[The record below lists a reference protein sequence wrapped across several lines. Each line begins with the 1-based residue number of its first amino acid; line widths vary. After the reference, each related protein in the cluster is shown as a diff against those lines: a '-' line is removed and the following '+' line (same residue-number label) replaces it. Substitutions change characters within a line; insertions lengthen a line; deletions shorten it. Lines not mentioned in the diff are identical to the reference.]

1 MSYLNCPLCGKLCH
15 MNSFSPERYD
25 DDIIVVEM
33 QSLGRGRGFEKTAEY
48 SGLGDE
54 VLMGRISKRLKRLLQ
69 VIDGDSLDSPER
81 GLLEDQLEE
90 FEDETQAIKTELD
103 MARIRIRELEALNE
117 ESESLDELLSR
128 INDALSITI
137 DEDFGDIESA
147 VGALIDG
154 YHDAVE
160 EAEDLA

>member
-54 VLMGRISKRLKRLLQ
+54 VLMGRISRRLKRLLQ
-69 VIDGDSLDSPER
+69 VIEGDSPNPLQMANVR
-81 GLLEDQLEE
+81 LEDQVEELEDEVKTLLSELRVAKKRITELEE
-90 FEDETQAIKTELD
+90 GEKVICEGKSG
-103 MARIRIRELEALNE
+103 LEKK
-117 ESESLDELLSR
+117 
-128 INDALSITI
+128 
-137 DEDFGDIESA
+137 G
-147 VGALIDG
+147 
-154 YHDAVE
+154 
-160 EAEDLA
+160 